1 MKTNMIRIAAVALAV
16 AALAP
21 AAMAQSQGN
30 WEVRVRAVNIDPA
43 NDNDNLNVS
52 VNKKLIPELDIS
64 YYFTPN
70 IAAELILTYPQKHN
84 VKLDGAVIGSLRHL
98 PPTLTAQYHFMPD
111 SSSFRPYV
119 GAGINYT
126 NFTTVTLPGGL
137 NVDRGS
143 WGFALQAGADIPLSK
158 DLYLNVDIKKVQIRT
173 DIKTAA
179 GVTAD
184 TFKVDPLLVG
194 VGIGYRF

>member
-1 MKTNMIRIAAVALAV
+1 MKTKMIRLAAVALAV

-21 AAMAQSQGN
+21 VAQAQTDGN

-52 VNKKLIPELDIS
+52 INKKLIPEFDIS

-84 VKLDGAVIGSLRHL
+84 VKLNGGVIGSLKHL
-98 PPTLTAQYHFMPD
+98 PPTLTVQYHFMPD
-111 SSSFRPYV
+111 SNSFRPYV
-119 GAGINYT
+119 GAGVNYT
-126 NFTTVTLPGGL
+126 NFTDVSLTGL

-143 WGFALQAGADIPLSK
+143 WGLALQAGADIPLAK
-158 DLYLNVDIKKVQIRT
+158 QWYLNVDIKKVYIRT
-173 DIKTAA
+173 DINTAA
-179 GVTAD
+179 GVTVD

>member
-21 AAMAQSQGN
+21 AAMAQLQGN

-173 DIKTAA
+173 DVKSLGTKI
-179 GVTAD
+179 D